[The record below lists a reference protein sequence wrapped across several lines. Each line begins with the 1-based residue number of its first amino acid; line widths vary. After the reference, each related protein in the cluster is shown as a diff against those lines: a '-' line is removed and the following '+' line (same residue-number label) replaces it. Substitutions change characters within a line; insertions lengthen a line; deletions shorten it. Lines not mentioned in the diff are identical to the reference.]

1 LKFGVNVRLPGAI
14 DQDVAAVSNGPEE
27 KPAFPVVASTAIPVV
42 PTPVVKLT
50 VVDDAVP
57 NVVMDCA
64 EALLDPTIAANIT
77 NPIDMKNFLIIY
89 SPQTFST

>member
-1 LKFGVNVRLPGAI
+1 MKFGVNVRLPGST
-14 DQDVAAVSNGPEE
+14 DQDVAVESNGPEE

-64 EALLDPTIAANIT
+64 AALLDPTAAA
-77 NPIDMKNFLIIY
+77 KNSKPNDIKYFLIDF
-89 SPQTFST
+89 PPDFTT